1 MRRKDGALKTRLKEQ
16 TEAAEEENIWKFRS
30 RKLHNFWNTS
40 GSLPSSQL
48 INKVTDYLKDEK

>member
-30 RKLHNFWNTS
+30 RKWHNFWNTS

-48 INKVTDYLKDEK
+48 IDKVTD

>member
-30 RKLHNFWNTS
+30 RKWHNFWNTS

-48 INKVTDYLKDEK
+48 IDKVTDYLKDEK